1 MSYVYGAMFI
11 VCGLILMIKLK
22 SENKI
27 FLPLGVYFILLG
39 GLRIVQT
46 IWAIEAIT
54 WVSRVI
60 SGIALAY
67 CIVFYVKN
75 GSFKKNSNV
84 TGSSTAEKKSKDD
97 SGLF

>member
-11 VCGLILMIKLK
+11 ICGLILMIKLK

-27 FLPLGVYFILLG
+27 FLPLGIYFILLG
-39 GLRIVQT
+39 ALRVVQT
-46 IWAIEAIT
+46 IWAVEALT
-54 WVSRVI
+54 WVSRVL

-67 CIVFYVKN
+67 CVVFYVKN

-84 TGSSTAEKKSKDD
+84 TPSSNEKKSKDD

>member
-11 VCGLILMIKLK
+11 ICGLILMIKLK

-27 FLPLGVYFILLG
+27 FLPLGIYFILLG
-39 GLRIVQT
+39 ALRIVQT
-46 IWAIEAIT
+46 IWAVEALT
-54 WVSRVI
+54 WVSRVL

-67 CIVFYVKN
+67 CVVFYVRN

-84 TGSSTAEKKSKDD
+84 TQSSGEKKSKDD

>member
-11 VCGLILMIKLK
+11 ICGLILMIKLK

-27 FLPLGVYFILLG
+27 FLPLGIYFILLG
-39 GLRIVQT
+39 ALRIVQT
-46 IWAIEAIT
+46 IWAVEALT
-54 WVSRVI
+54 WVSRVL

-67 CIVFYVKN
+67 CVVFYVKN

-84 TGSSTAEKKSKDD
+84 TQSSNEKKSKDD

>member
-11 VCGLILMIKLK
+11 ICGLILMIKLK

-27 FLPLGVYFILLG
+27 FLPLGIYFILLG
-39 GLRIVQT
+39 ALRVVQT
-46 IWAIEAIT
+46 IWAVEALT
-54 WVSRVI
+54 WVSRVL

-67 CIVFYVKN
+67 CVVFYVKN

-84 TGSSTAEKKSKDD
+84 TQSSSEKKSKDD